1 MKKLKIL
8 SLSLVALFAASLII
22 YSSCKKEDDD
32 NQEYSYRAAQDNATA
47 EAAFNR
53 CYSEIQKAARKVG
66 SKSTNDTIQGCPVL
80 YISGG
85 WPNKTLTLDYGTG
98 CTDSLGITRKGQ
110 IVTVMTGLY
119 VDSSS
124 VMTSTFQNFSETING
139 IEHNI
144 EGTQVI
150 TNLGHNLAGHP
161 HFSVD
166 VQHASVTYAEG
177 TIHWDSQRQN
187 EWIAGYDTYV
197 NPWDDEY
204 YVTGSANG
212 TDINGASFSVNI
224 TSPLLCKFCISI
236 WRWIVASGTID
247 IVNPGYPN
255 ITVDYGN
262 GDCDLTVFV
271 IINGTTYTIVLT

>member
-1 MKKLKIL
+1 MKAIKIL
-8 SLSLVALFAASLII
+8 SIALVVIFTASVIF
-22 YSSCKKEDDD
+22 STSCKKKEDDT
-32 NQEYSYRAAQDNATA
+32 EYSYRAAQDNSRA
-47 EAAFNR
+47 ETAFNLSA
-53 CYSEIQKAARKVG
+53 SEIQKAASQVG

-85 WPNKTLTLDYGTG
+85 WPKTLTLDYGTG
-98 CTDSLGITRKGQ
+98 CTGTDGVTRKGQ

-119 VDSSS
+119 VDSAS

-139 IEHNI
+139 VEHNI
-144 EGTQVI
+144 TGTQVI

-166 VQHASVTYAEG
+166 VQNASVSYTEG
-177 TIHWDSQRQN
+177 TIHWTSQREN
-187 EWIAGYDTYV
+187 EWIAGYNTYI

-204 YVTGSANG
+204 YVTGSASG

-224 TSPLLCKFCISI
+224 TSPLLCKFCMSI
-236 WRWIVASGTID
+236 WRWIVASGTLD

-262 GDCDLTVFV
+262 GDCDLIVYI
-271 IINGTTYTIVLT
+271 IINGTTYTWVLT